1 VTRDLANMIKK
12 SALVRTGERRHARYA
27 VGISL
32 RPVSAVKVK
41 EDGNLRG

>member
-1 VTRDLANMIKK
+1 MIKK

-32 RPVSAVKVK
+32 RPVSAVKVAVKVK